1 MACAIATWNEHE
13 LPQNGTANLAYMLPS
28 RDKMHSL
35 DLLKTIDD
43 PGTRGC
49 ISANLDTFSRSWAKT
64 MPPSSQMNFIPNDY
78 SLAITNRELVL
89 YAVRRQK
96 NYEPFPSSVTSSCD
110 NEILT

>member
-1 MACAIATWNEHE
+1 
-13 LPQNGTANLAYMLPS
+13 
-28 RDKMHSL
+28 
-35 DLLKTIDD
+35 
-43 PGTRGC
+43 
-49 ISANLDTFSRSWAKT
+49 